1 MQLEVAGYNQKIPL
15 LVKIIYE
22 RLATLQIS
30 PERFAVIKEQ
40 VKNTSFKTNTY
51 FFFYREFVI
60 LKILNLNNLINV
72 FNIYVKIHFMINFGH
87 LKKDLL

>member
-40 VKNTSFKTNTY
+40 VKPTFKTNTY
-51 FFFYREFVI
+51 TFF
-60 LKILNLNNLINV
+60 L
-72 FNIYVKIHFMINFGH
+72 
-87 LKKDLL
+87 